1 MLSKL
6 SFLLNRLIVV
16 LRIERKQLPVFLFLL
31 ALSTLFWILTILS
44 KDYTTTIR
52 YKADFVD
59 LPDDKLLIED
69 KNPDLHLQVI
79 APGFTIL
86 AHHLSFRKHLPLSV
100 STFIPKKK
108 GNKWNYY
115 WLAKQSISQ
124 LQELL
129 PANMQLLHVQ
139 PNRIDVLLDEKYER
153 VIPIQIKTDFS
164 FKDLFRQKGT
174 IKLDPSTIIISGP
187 KAVVEVFS
195 SISTENL
202 KIDDINSSC
211 SGTISIEPLN
221 HSELNYSLSE
231 VNWELSV
238 EQYTEGEIKLPLSI
252 KNVPKNYKI
261 KLFPDEVVVK
271 YLVSLDKFDLVKK
284 DMFSTNIIF
293 DNSKKRLPIEL
304 VRQADFIENIR
315 LKPEKVEY
323 LLIKK

>member
-6 SFLLNRLIVV
+6 IFLLNRLIVF
-16 LRIERKQLPVFLFLL
+16 LRIERKQLPVFLFLT
-31 ALSTLFWILTILS
+31 ALSTLFWILTVLS

-52 YKADFVD
+52 YTADFVD

-69 KNPDLHLQVI
+69 KNPDLHLQVM

-86 AHHLSFRKHLPLSV
+86 AHHFSFRKNLPLSV

-153 VIPIQIKTDFS
+153 VIPIQIKTDLS

-202 KIDDINSSC
+202 KIHDINSNC

-252 KNVPKNYKI
+252 KNVPENYKI
-261 KLFPDEVVVK
+261 KIFPDEVAVK

-284 DMFSTNIIF
+284 EMFSTNIIF
-293 DNSKKRLPIEL
+293 DNTKKRLPIEL

-323 LLIKK
+323 FLIKN

>member
-6 SFLLNRLIVV
+6 TFLLNRLIVV
-16 LRIERKQLPVFLFLL
+16 LRIERKQLPVFLFLS
-31 ALSTLFWILTILS
+31 ALSTLFWILTVLS

-108 GNKWNYY
+108 DNKWNYY

-129 PANMQLLHVQ
+129 PTNMQLLHVQ
-139 PNRIDVLLDEKYER
+139 PNRIDVLFDEKYER

-174 IKLDPSTIIISGP
+174 IKLDPSTMIISGP

-195 SISTENL
+195 SISTKNL

-252 KNVPKNYKI
+252 KNVPENYKI

-293 DNSKKRLPIEL
+293 DNTKKRLPIEL
-304 VRQADFIENIR
+304 ARQADFIENIR

-323 LLIKK
+323 FLIKK

>member
-6 SFLLNRLIVV
+6 TFLLNRLIVV
-16 LRIERKQLPVFLFLL
+16 LRIERKQLPVFLFLS
-31 ALSTLFWILTILS
+31 ALSTLFWILTVLS

-108 GNKWNYY
+108 DNKWNYY

-129 PANMQLLHVQ
+129 PTNMQLLHVQ
-139 PNRIDVLLDEKYER
+139 PNRIDVLFDEKYER

-174 IKLDPSTIIISGP
+174 IKLDPSTMIISGP

-195 SISTENL
+195 SISTKNL

-252 KNVPKNYKI
+252 KNVPENYKI

-293 DNSKKRLPIEL
+293 DNTKKRLPIEL

-323 LLIKK
+323 FLIKK

>member
-1 MLSKL
+1 
-6 SFLLNRLIVV
+6 
-16 LRIERKQLPVFLFLL
+16 
-31 ALSTLFWILTILS
+31 
-44 KDYTTTIR
+44 
-52 YKADFVD
+52 
-59 LPDDKLLIED
+59 
-69 KNPDLHLQVI
+69 
-79 APGFTIL
+79 
-86 AHHLSFRKHLPLSV
+86 
-100 STFIPKKK
+100 
-108 GNKWNYY
+108 
-115 WLAKQSISQ
+115 
-124 LQELL
+124 
-129 PANMQLLHVQ
+129 MQLLHVQ

-153 VIPIQIKTDFS
+153 VLPIQIKSDLS

-202 KIDDINSSC
+202 KIDDINSNC

-252 KNVPKNYKI
+252 KNVPENYKI
-261 KLFPDEVVVK
+261 KLFPDEVAVK

-284 DMFSTNIIF
+284 EMFSTNIIF
-293 DNSKKRLPIEL
+293 DNTKKRLPIEL

-315 LKPEKVEY
+315 LKT
-323 LLIKK
+323 

>member
-6 SFLLNRLIVV
+6 IFLLNRLIVF
-16 LRIERKQLPVFLFLL
+16 LRIERKQLPVFLFLT
-31 ALSTLFWILTILS
+31 ALSTLFWILTVLS

-52 YKADFVD
+52 YTADFVD

-69 KNPDLHLQVI
+69 KNPDLHLQVM

-86 AHHLSFRKHLPLSV
+86 AHHFSFRKNLPLSV

-153 VIPIQIKTDFS
+153 VIPIQIKTDLS

-202 KIDDINSSC
+202 KIDDINSNC

-252 KNVPKNYKI
+252 KNVPENYKI
-261 KLFPDEVVVK
+261 KIFPDEVAVK

-284 DMFSTNIIF
+284 EMFSTNIIF
-293 DNSKKRLPIEL
+293 DNTKKRLPIEL

-323 LLIKK
+323 FLIKN

>member
-6 SFLLNRLIVV
+6 KFLLNKLMFV
-16 LRIERKQLPVFLFLL
+16 LRIERNQLPVFLFLL
-31 ALSTLFWILTILS
+31 TLSALFWILTVLS
-44 KDYTTTIR
+44 KNYTTTVR
-52 YKADFVD
+52 YETEFVD

-124 LQELL
+124 LQEVL
-129 PANMQLLHVQ
+129 PTNMQLLHVH

-153 VIPIQIKTDFS
+153 VIPIQIKTDLS

-174 IKLDPSTIIISGP
+174 IKLDPSTLTISGP
-187 KAVVEVFS
+187 KAVVEVFN

-202 KIDDINSSC
+202 KISDINSNC
-211 SGTISIEPLN
+211 FGTVSIEPLN

-231 VNWELSV
+231 VSWELRV

-252 KNVPKNYKI
+252 MNVPDNYKI
-261 KLFPDEVVVK
+261 KLFPNEVTVK

-284 DMFSTNIIF
+284 DMFLTNIIF

-304 VRQADFIENIR
+304 VRHADFIENIR
-315 LKPEKVEY
+315 LIPDKVEY
-323 LLIKK
+323 FMIKK